1 MPTTL
6 WFDDP
11 ADLQKLIACGEYSMC
26 YNLIDYILRRYGQQ
40 KSKYPAWV
48 RELLDRLVEDWKKF
62 EVNPMM
68 MAREIFWVKSE
79 EWKWYLPLYGKQ
91 QSGTEYVEV
100 LSRFESELNER

>member
-1 MPTTL
+1 LDGSKNYRTAWLKPSEEMQKITCSATNMPTTL

-68 MAREIFWVKSE
+68 MAREIF
-79 EWKWYLPLYGKQ
+79 
-91 QSGTEYVEV
+91 
-100 LSRFESELNER
+100 